1 MPSIEYSGLKVSG
14 GKVFAIFTLLGALGG
29 AAWTG
34 FTFYQDYL
42 DMKEKITLYTEPD
55 LSQYDEGM
63 AVLKSEIDMI
73 LQEITIISDVARD
86 MRSDMKA
93 DLRQMNGDIRHITEI
108 VNDVEDRQKE
118 DNRQLLDEIKL
129 LEESLDL
136 KINKALNNPLNS
148 MSAKSKQEVIMCDC
162 KTDEDCVCRLRQR

>member
-1 MPSIEYSGLKVSG
+1 MVLRILALWLFLCYSYSKADVCLPNHEGLCEPGVTITEDVQIEVSEED
-14 GKVFAIFTLLGALGG
+14 LG
-29 AAWTG
+29 T
-34 FTFYQDYL
+34 
-42 DMKEKITLYTEPD
+42 
-55 LSQYDEGM
+55 
-63 AVLKSEIDMI
+63 EIDMI

-118 DNRQLLDEIKL
+118 DARELLDEMKL
-129 LEESLDL
+129 LEENLDL

-148 MSAKSKQEVIMCDC
+148 MSAKSK
-162 KTDEDCVCRLRQR
+162 

>member
-1 MPSIEYSGLKVSG
+1 MPSIEYSGMKVTG

-73 LQEITIISDVARD
+73 LEEITLVADVAKD
-86 MRSDMKA
+86 LKNDMKA
-93 DLRQMNGDIRHITEI
+93 DMRQMNGDIRHITEI

-118 DNRQLLDEIKL
+118 DNRELLDELKIM
-129 LEESLDL
+129 EQNLDL
-136 KINKALNNPLNS
+136 KINKALNNPLS
-148 MSAKSKQEVIMCDC
+148 GMSAKGQ
-162 KTDEDCVCRLRQR
+162 

>member
-1 MPSIEYSGLKVSG
+1 MPSIEYSGMKVTG

-55 LSQYDEGM
+55 LSKYDEGM

-73 LQEITIISDVARD
+73 LEEITLVADVAKD
-86 MRSDMKA
+86 LKNDMKA

-118 DNRQLLDEIKL
+118 DNRELLDELKL
-129 LEESLDL
+129 MEQNLDL
-136 KINKALNNPLNS
+136 KINKALNNPLS
-148 MSAKSKQEVIMCDC
+148 GMSAKGQ
-162 KTDEDCVCRLRQR
+162 

>member
-1 MPSIEYSGLKVSG
+1 MPSIEYAGMKVSG
-14 GKVFAIFTLLGALGG
+14 GKVFAILTLLGALGSG
-29 AAWTG
+29 AWAV
-34 FTFYQDYL
+34 FNFYSDYL
-42 DMKEKITLYTEPD
+42 SMKEKILLYTEPD

-93 DLRQMNGDIRHITEI
+93 DLRQQSGDIRHITEI

-118 DNRQLLDEIKL
+118 DTREIFDELKIM
-129 LEESLDL
+129 EENLDL
-136 KINKALNNPLNS
+136 KINKALNNPLSS
-148 MSAKSKQEVIMCDC
+148 MSAKTK
-162 KTDEDCVCRLRQR
+162 

>member
-1 MPSIEYSGLKVSG
+1 MASIEYSGLKVSG
-14 GKVFAIFTLLGALGG
+14 GKIFAIFTLLGALGG

-55 LSQYDEGM
+55 LSSYDEGM

-73 LQEITIISDVARD
+73 LDEITLVADVAKD
-86 MRSDMKA
+86 LKNDMKA
-93 DLRQMNGDIRHITEI
+93 DLRQMNGDIRHITVI

-118 DNRQLLDEIKL
+118 DTRELLEEMKL

-136 KINKALNNPLNS
+136 KINKALNNPLS
-148 MSAKSKQEVIMCDC
+148 GMSAKSK
-162 KTDEDCVCRLRQR
+162 

>member
-1 MPSIEYSGLKVSG
+1 MPSIEYSGMKVTG

-73 LQEITIISDVARD
+73 LEEITLVADVAKD
-86 MRSDMKA
+86 LKNDMKE

-118 DNRQLLDEIKL
+118 DNRELLDELKL
-129 LEESLDL
+129 MEQNLDL
-136 KINKALNNPLNS
+136 KINKALNNPLS
-148 MSAKSKQEVIMCDC
+148 GMSAKGQ
-162 KTDEDCVCRLRQR
+162 

>member
-42 DMKEKITLYTEPD
+42 DMREKITLYTEPD

-93 DLRQMNGDIRHITEI
+93 DLRQQAEDIRHITEI
-108 VNDVEDRQKE
+108 VNDVEDRQKA
-118 DNRQLLDEIKL
+118 DNRELLNEMKL

-136 KINKALNNPLNS
+136 KIDKALNNPLS
-148 MSAKSKQEVIMCDC
+148 VMCVKSKEKVAMIDSGCNEGECQ
-162 KTDEDCVCRLRQR
+162 CRLR

>member
-1 MPSIEYSGLKVSG
+1 MKITG

-93 DLRQMNGDIRHITEI
+93 DLRQQAEDIRHITEV

-118 DNRQLLDEIKL
+118 DNRELLDELKIM
-129 LEESLDL
+129 EENLDL
-136 KINKALNNPLNS
+136 KINKALNNPLS
-148 MSAKSKQEVIMCDC
+148 GMSAKNK
-162 KTDEDCVCRLRQR
+162 